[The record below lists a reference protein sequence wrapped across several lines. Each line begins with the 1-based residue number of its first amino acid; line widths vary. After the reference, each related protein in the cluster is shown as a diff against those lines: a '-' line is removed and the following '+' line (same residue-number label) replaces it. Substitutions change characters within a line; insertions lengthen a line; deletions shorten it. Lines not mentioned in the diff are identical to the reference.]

1 MPAAFLVGFNM
12 LNPTF
17 FEIKICDTLGVSF
30 STLTLRERRGM
41 SIGLKEIRSAREAIA
56 SSVDRT
62 PLVTSRS
69 LSLRAGLPVYLKL
82 ENLQKTGS
90 FKIRGAANR
99 LSLLTAAERRRG
111 VIAASAGNHAQGVA
125 LAARTLHV
133 ASTIVM
139 PEGAS
144 LAKQEATRSY
154 GARIIIKGKSFDEAM
169 KEARRIAEA
178 EGKALIHAFDD
189 DAIVAGQ
196 GTLGLEI
203 LEEYPEIATILVPIG
218 GGGLAGGVGAAV
230 KGINPKIRVIGVTA
244 PARPT
249 LADGIAVKH
258 PGRRTR
264 PLLERHLDQI
274 ISVREEEIAEAV
286 LLLMEHKRIIAEG
299 AGAVSLAALLNH
311 GQGIRGPVCLIIS
324 GGNIDVTLLE
334 RIIERGLVRTG
345 RLLRLSV
352 VIPDR
357 PGALAGL
364 THAVGHLGANIVHI
378 VHDRLSLNLPLS
390 ETRVELSLETRGPDH
405 NREILAGLEHLGY
418 LLL

>member
-1 MPAAFLVGFNM
+1 
-12 LNPTF
+12 
-17 FEIKICDTLGVSF
+17 
-30 STLTLRERRGM
+30 M

-62 PLVTSRS
+62 PLVASRS
-69 LSLRAGLPVYLKL
+69 LSLRVGFPVYLKL

-90 FKIRGAANR
+90 FKIRGAVNR

-125 LAARTLHV
+125 LAARTLNI
-133 ASTIVM
+133 ASTIIM
-139 PEGAS
+139 PQGAS
-144 LAKQEATRSY
+144 IAKQEATRSY
-154 GARIIIKGKSFDEAM
+154 GARIVIDGKNFDEAM
-169 KEARRIAEA
+169 KQARQIARS
-178 EGKALIHAFDD
+178 EGKILIHAFDD
-189 DAIVAGQ
+189 DAIIAGQ

-203 LEEYPEIATILVPIG
+203 VEERPEIATILVPIG
-218 GGGLAGGVGAAV
+218 GGGLAAGVGAAV
-230 KGINPKIRVIGVTA
+230 KAINPKMNIVGVIA

-249 LADGIAVKH
+249 LADGIAVKK
-258 PGRRTR
+258 PGRRTQ
-264 PLLERHLDQI
+264 PLLERYLDQI
-274 ISVREEEIAEAV
+274 IQVSEEEIAEAV

-299 AGAVSLAALLNH
+299 AGAVPLAALLNH
-311 GQGIRGPVCLIIS
+311 GRGLRGPVCLIIS

-352 VIPDR
+352 VLPDR

-364 THAVGHLGANIVHI
+364 ANAIGHLGANIVHI

-390 ETRVELSLETRGPDH
+390 QTRVELSLETRGADH
-405 NREILAGLEHLGY
+405 NREIVTGLQASGY
-418 LLL
+418 PLL

>member
-1 MPAAFLVGFNM
+1 
-12 LNPTF
+12 
-17 FEIKICDTLGVSF
+17 
-30 STLTLRERRGM
+30 M
-41 SIGLKEIRSAREAIA
+41 SVGLKEIRSAREAIA
-56 SSVDRT
+56 SSIDQT
-62 PLVTSRS
+62 PLVISRS
-69 LSLRAGLPVYLKL
+69 LSRRAGFPVYLKL

-90 FKIRGAANR
+90 FKIRGAAHR

-125 LAARTLHV
+125 LAAKTLRTTSV
-133 ASTIVM
+133 IVM

-144 LAKQEATRSY
+144 IAKQEATRSY
-154 GARIIIKGKSFDEAM
+154 GARIVIHGKSFDEAM
-169 KEARRIAEA
+169 SKARQIAQA
-178 EGKALIHAFDD
+178 EGRVLVHAFDD
-189 DAIVAGQ
+189 DAIIAGQ

-203 LEEYPEIATILVPIG
+203 VEAQPQIATLLVPIG
-218 GGGLAGGVGAAV
+218 GGGLAGGVGVAV
-230 KGINPKIRVIGVTA
+230 KSINPRIRVIGVTA

-264 PLLERHLDQI
+264 PLLERYIDRI
-274 ISVREEEIAEAV
+274 ISVSEEEIAEAV

-299 AGAVSLAALLNH
+299 AGAVPLAALLNH
-311 GQGIRGPVCLIIS
+311 GRGIRGPVCLIIS

-357 PGALAGL
+357 PGALARL
-364 THAVGHLGANIVHI
+364 THAVGRLGANIVHI
-378 VHDRLSLNLPLS
+378 VHDRLSLTLPLS
-390 ETRVELSLETRGPDH
+390 ETRVDLSLETRGPDH
-405 NREILAGLEHLGY
+405 NREITNGLRRLGY
-418 LLL
+418 PLL

>member
-1 MPAAFLVGFNM
+1 
-12 LNPTF
+12 
-17 FEIKICDTLGVSF
+17 
-30 STLTLRERRGM
+30 M
-41 SIGLKEIRSAREAIA
+41 SVGLKEIRTARESISA
-56 SSVDRT
+56 SIDRT
-62 PLVTSRS
+62 PLVASSS

-90 FKIRGAANR
+90 FKIRGATNR
-99 LSLLTAAERRRG
+99 LSLLTSAERRRG

-125 LAARTLHV
+125 LAARTLNI

-139 PEGAS
+139 PQGAS

-154 GARIIIKGKSFDEAM
+154 GAKIVIEGNSFDEAM
-169 KEARRIAEA
+169 RQARRIAET
-178 EGKALIHAFDD
+178 EGKVLIHAFDD
-189 DAIVAGQ
+189 DAIIAGQ

-203 LEEYPEIATILVPIG
+203 VEAHPEITTLLVPIG
-218 GGGLAGGVGAAV
+218 GGGLAGGVAAAV

-264 PLLERHLDQI
+264 PLLERYLDQI
-274 ISVREEEIAEAV
+274 ISVSEEEIAEAV

-299 AGAVSLAALLNH
+299 AGAVPLAALLNH
-311 GQGIRGPVCLIIS
+311 ARGIRGPACLIIS

-334 RIIERGLVRTG
+334 RIIERGLVRSG

-364 THAVGHLGANIVHI
+364 TNAVGHFGANIVHI

-405 NREILAGLEHLGY
+405 NREITAGLQKRGY
-418 LLL
+418 SLL

>member
-1 MPAAFLVGFNM
+1 
-12 LNPTF
+12 
-17 FEIKICDTLGVSF
+17 LGVSF
-30 STLTLRERRGM
+30 LTSMMRAKGVSM
-41 SIGLKEIRSAREAIA
+41 SVGIKEIRSAREAIA

-62 PLVTSRS
+62 PLVASRS
-69 LSLRAGLPVYLKL
+69 LSLRVGLPVYLKL

-90 FKIRGAANR
+90 FKIRGATNR
-99 LSLLTAAERRRG
+99 LSLLAAAERRRG

-125 LAARTLHV
+125 LAARTLHID
-133 ASTIVM
+133 STIVM
-139 PEGAS
+139 PQGAS

-154 GARIIIKGKSFDEAM
+154 GARVLIYGRDFDEAM

-178 EGKALIHAFDD
+178 EGKILIHPFDD
-189 DAIVAGQ
+189 DAIIAGQ

-203 LEEYPEIATILVPIG
+203 MEAQPEIATLLVPIG
-218 GGGLAGGVGAAV
+218 GGGLAGGVAAAV
-230 KGINPKIRVIGVTA
+230 KAIHPKIRLIGVTA

-264 PLLERHLDQI
+264 PLLARYVDQI
-274 ISVREEEIAEAV
+274 ISVSEEEIAEAV

-299 AGAVSLAALLNH
+299 AGAVPLAALLNH
-311 GQGIRGPVCLIIS
+311 GRGIRGPICLVIS

-357 PGALAGL
+357 PGSLAGL
-364 THAVGHLGANIVHI
+364 THAVGCLGANIVHI

-390 ETRVELSLETRGPDH
+390 ETRVELSLETRGSDH
-405 NREILAGLEHLGY
+405 NREITNGLQRLGY
-418 LLL
+418 PLL